1 MRFVLPISKDL
12 KQSKHEV
19 GASFCRSIV
28 GFQSLVKEI
37 RPGVPLEAPAVKA
50 FLDGWGA
57 VNADRAAME
66 EVLDAAEAELDD
78 FLAGMEAKDS
88 YDKLVKLIRRK
99 WMAAIDGAREKIQT
113 CLDAW
118 ADHVDKLGRKPVVGE
133 RWLEKALDTSIDVTL
148 FMGCL
153 PDEITIKKG
162 ELFG

>member
-12 KQSKHEV
+12 KQSKHAV
-19 GASFCRSIV
+19 GSSFCRSIV
-28 GFQSLVKEI
+28 SFQSLIKEI
-37 RPGVPLEAPAVKA
+37 RPGDPLEGPAVRA
-50 FLDGWGA
+50 FLEGWDV

-66 EVLDAAEAELDD
+66 EVLDAAEAELDE

-88 YDKLVKLIRRK
+88 YDKLVKLIRKK
-99 WMAAIDGAREKIQT
+99 WMAAIAEAREKIARG
-113 CLDAW
+113 LDAW
-118 ADHVDKLGRKPVVGE
+118 ADHVDKLNRKPLVGE